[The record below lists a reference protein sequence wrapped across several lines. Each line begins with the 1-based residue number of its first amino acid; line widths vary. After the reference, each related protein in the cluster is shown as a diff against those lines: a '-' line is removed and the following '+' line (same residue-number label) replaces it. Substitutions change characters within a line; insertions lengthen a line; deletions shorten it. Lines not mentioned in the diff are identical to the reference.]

1 MFAYLQV
8 SVLVYTTILRIV
20 RIQIILILTNR
31 IRNVRKEKTNIITT
45 SGMKVQT
52 NFDRYHELIL
62 LIMHKKIKRKKI

>member
-62 LIMHKKIKRKKI
+62 SLYS